1 MTHLILG
8 SRGSKLAIWQTEYV
22 ASQLRNAVPG
32 ISLDIKIIKT
42 TGDKILDVSLS
53 RIGDKGLFTKEIEK
67 ELLDGSIDMAVHSMK
82 DLPSVLEPGLCI
94 GAVLPRENPADVLLA
109 RKGLRFED
117 LPKSAVIGTS
127 SLRRIAQIRRLRP
140 DIKLVDM
147 RGNVETRIRKMQ
159 DEGLDGIVLAY
170 AGVKRLGFEALISDY
185 LDAKMLLPA
194 VGQGAIAVEVRQGDT
209 GNLEL
214 LQKINHEATFLA
226 TLAERSFLRVLEGGC
241 QVPIGCYSEVHN
253 HQIIIDG
260 LVASL
265 DGQQVFRGTK
275 RGSCEKASQLG
286 EELAADLLQMGATE
300 VLANIQK
307 IGD

>member
-1 MTHLILG
+1 MIHLTLG
-8 SRGSKLAIWQTEYV
+8 SRGSKLALWQTEYV
-22 ASQLRNAVPG
+22 ASQLRNALPG
-32 ISLDIKIIKT
+32 ISVDIKIIKT

-82 DLPSVLEPGLCI
+82 DLPSELDRGLCI

-109 RKGLRFED
+109 REGLRFED
-117 LPKSAVIGTS
+117 LPKNAVIGTS
-127 SLRRIAQIRRLRP
+127 SLRRIAQIRSLRP

-209 GNLEL
+209 DNLEL
-214 LQKINHEATFLA
+214 LGKINHEETLLA

-241 QVPIGCYSEVHN
+241 QVPIGCYAEIHKN
-253 HQIIIDG
+253 HIIIEG

-265 DGQQVFRGTK
+265 DGQQVFRGSK
-275 RGSCEKASQLG
+275 RGSCEKAVRLG
-286 EELAADLLQMGATE
+286 EELAAELLQMGAAE
-300 VLANIQK
+300 VLAYIQK
-307 IGD
+307 TGD